1 MQRFLIRFAINAVAL
16 YAAIAIV
23 PGITPQSTNWL
34 TFVWLA
40 LIFGVIN
47 ALLRPVLALLTCPLI
62 ILTLGLFTLLINTL
76 MFYLSGLIGRMFGV
90 GFTVDSFW
98 AAFLGALVTSVVS
111 IVLSMLFRDELS
123 GRRSRNI

>member
-1 MQRFLIRFAINAVAL
+1 MERFLIRFAINAVAL

-23 PGITPQSTNWL
+23 PGIHPQSTNWL

-62 ILTLGLFTLLINTL
+62 ILTLGLFTLIINTL
-76 MFYLSGLIGRMFGV
+76 MFWLAGRIGTAFGV
-90 GFTVDSFW
+90 GFTVDGFW
-98 AAFLGALVTSVVS
+98 PAFLGALVTSAVS

-123 GRRSRNI
+123 RRRRV

>member
-76 MFYLSGLIGRMFGV
+76 MFYLSGLIGRIFGV

-123 GRRSRNI
+123 SRRARNI